1 MVALGNYCIRCFLWH
16 HSAPSCSG
24 PENKETT
31 AKTGRCLLRGM
42 PARNE
47 LGADLSMKGR
57 TGVTT
62 LGISLHPVLFVK
74 DMSVKPTHSAV
85 FIFWDLVHP
94 SIGDDKLATH
104 DRSTPYG

>member
-1 MVALGNYCIRCFLWH
+1 
-16 HSAPSCSG
+16 
-24 PENKETT
+24 
-31 AKTGRCLLRGM
+31 M

-62 LGISLHPVLFVK
+62 LGISLHPVLLVK
-74 DMSVKPTHSAV
+74 NMSVKPTHSTV
-85 FIFWDLVHP
+85 FIFWDSVHP
-94 SIGDDKLATH
+94 SIGDDKLAIH